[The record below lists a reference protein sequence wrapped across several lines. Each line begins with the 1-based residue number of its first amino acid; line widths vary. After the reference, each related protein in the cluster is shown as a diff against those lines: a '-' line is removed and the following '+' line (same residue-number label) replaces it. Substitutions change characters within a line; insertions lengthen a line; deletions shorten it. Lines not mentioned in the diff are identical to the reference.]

1 MTENFFSLYDT
12 IINSLPGD
20 GLIETVLSG
29 ERWALAESSTGSALA
44 MMTEGES
51 IAPMFPKGLT
61 GMDIKT
67 AAQAIKSWN
76 FEEAG
81 LAIAAVNSVYNSP
94 ERMQALGCYLPYEK
108 LYTEGIDFRGKTVG
122 MVGHL
127 HGPKNLRQ
135 DAKAVYILERSPQ
148 DGDYPDSACDYILP
162 NCDIVL
168 ITGSSFVNKTLPHLL
183 ELCENA
189 YTVLTGPTVPLCPE
203 LLEHGIDRLAG
214 LVVTDQDGLRAHVVH
229 GDRGTPFVY
238 GKPFMLE
245 K

>member
-12 IINSLPGD
+12 ISNSLPGD

-29 ERWALAESSTGSALA
+29 ERWALAESSIGSALA

-51 IAPMFPKGLT
+51 IAPMFPMGLT

-94 ERMQALGCYLPYEK
+94 ERMRALGCYLPYERF
-108 LYTEGIDFRGKTVG
+108 YTEGIDFRGKTVG

-162 NCDIVL
+162 QCDIVL
-168 ITGSSFVNKTLPHLL
+168 ITGSSLVNKTLPHLL
-183 ELCENA
+183 ELCKNA

-229 GDRGTPFVY
+229 GDRGTPFVF

>member
-51 IAPMFPKGLT
+51 IAPMFPMGLT

-162 NCDIVL
+162 KCDIVL
-168 ITGSSFVNKTLPHLL
+168 ITGSSLVNKTLPHLL

-214 LVVTDQDGLRAHVVH
+214 LAVTDQDGLRAHVVH
-229 GDRGTPFVY
+229 GDRGTPFVF